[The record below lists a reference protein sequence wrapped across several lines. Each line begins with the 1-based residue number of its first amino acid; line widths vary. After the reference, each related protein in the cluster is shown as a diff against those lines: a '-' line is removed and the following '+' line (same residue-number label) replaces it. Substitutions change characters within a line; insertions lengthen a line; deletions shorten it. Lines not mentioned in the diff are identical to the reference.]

1 MSLHQIVSLVR
12 NHLRLSPPTIH
23 NGEELVCVVHR
34 RLADAEVTQV
44 DLFVEIDVSLD
55 LHRLLKI
62 PVVEEAHQ
70 LDDEAGRRPL
80 YPILA
85 LFALPLSPRPRPY
98 VIRAAEKQG
107 ERVLHGVD
115 LLFNPLPL
123 RTDLVEMGS
132 ESVK

>member
-1 MSLHQIVSLVR
+1 MR

-85 LFALPLSPRPRPY
+85 LFALPLSPRPKPY

-107 ERVLHGVD
+107 ESVLHGVD